1 MKKFKVLLL
10 PLVAALSS
18 CGGYSLDY
26 IVEGDKY
33 LSSDF
38 KKNFY
43 EHWDSELANAYHVG
57 SPISVQDNKIT
68 NFKNVGLI
76 DPHYATVDPS
86 SLNQKNYSETHKLS
100 NSDQMFMY
108 GVQSK
113 LFDGRYVCDGKHQQ
127 QLRMQ
132 VRETGFSVRFSKE
145 SDALSYFAMNFK
157 VTTNNQ
163 IKCYKYNPDPEA
175 EPVLAENDTDL
186 FHNSNIDIRV
196 TIYVK
201 EFSDIVAYDFTS
213 NLVFNNNS
221 TNDGSIYYF
230 YAFDLSNI
238 KNQYNQPLSRMV
250 GFSITYTAHDELIDY
265 NKNKTIDDKPVGTI
279 DYALFIYEV
288 YLPYTYW
295 H

>member
-1 MKKFKVLLL
+1 MKKFKILLL

-43 EHWDSELANAYHVG
+43 DHWDSELANAYNVG

-68 NFKNVGLI
+68 SFKNVGLI

-86 SLNQKNYSETHKLS
+86 SLNQQNYSETHKLS

-127 QLRMQ
+127 QLRIQ
-132 VRETGFSVRFSKE
+132 TRETGFSVRFSKE

-163 IKCYKYNPDPEA
+163 VKCYKYNPNPEA
-175 EPVLAENDTDL
+175 EPVIAESDEDL

-213 NLVFNNNS
+213 NLEFNNNT
-221 TNDGSIYYF
+221 TNNGSIYYF

-238 KNQYNQPLSRMV
+238 KNRFDQPLSRMV
-250 GFSITYTAHDELIDY
+250 GFSITYTAHDELIEY
-265 NKNKTIDDKPVGTI
+265 NKDKTIDDKPVGVI